1 MPYPSLR
8 PHFLELGAKLIRDV
22 VDHLIHLPVPIL
34 HSTGP
39 FGDALTCLLL
49 ALRKI
54 PAVIRRTCH
63 VAVRVRLVQLGI
75 PVWVYRRA
83 VQQILKITSDSY
95 QDELERLEGVPHI
108 AAAEPVHVHE
118 GIDLTVDKE
127 VVQVSIERQLGI
139 KDTLDSRNSVFVQ
152 MYVVPHGTGE
162 LPDITERV
170 IVTRGGDEERAGLR
184 LPGRLQEVGE
194 EGRLWEG
201 GRVRWSDD
209 PAEW

>member
-22 VDHLIHLPVPIL
+22 DHLIHLPVPIL
-34 HSTGP
+34 HSAGP
-39 FGDALTCLLL
+39 FGDALTCLLPCL
-49 ALRKI
+49 LLPLRKV

-75 PVWVYRRA
+75 PIRVYRRA

-108 AAAEPVHVHE
+108 ATAEPVHVHE
-118 GIDLTVDKE
+118 GIDLTVNKE

-139 KDTLDSRNSVFVQ
+139 
-152 MYVVPHGTGE
+152 
-162 LPDITERV
+162 
-170 IVTRGGDEERAGLR
+170 
-184 LPGRLQEVGE
+184 
-194 EGRLWEG
+194 
-201 GRVRWSDD
+201 
-209 PAEW
+209 